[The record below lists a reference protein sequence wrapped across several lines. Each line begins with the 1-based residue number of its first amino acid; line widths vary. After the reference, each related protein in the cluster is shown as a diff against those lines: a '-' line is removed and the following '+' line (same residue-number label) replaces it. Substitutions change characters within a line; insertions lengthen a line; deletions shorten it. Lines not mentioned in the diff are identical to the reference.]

1 MSNLLKDNS
10 RLISQWNYEKNKD
23 IDVNNIT
30 LGSNKKAWW
39 KCEKGHEWQASIYS
53 RKDNRCPICSNKII
67 LKGYNDL
74 ATTNPEL
81 LAEWDFIKNGDLKP
95 TMVTYGSPKKVWWK
109 CNKGHEWQAR
119 IRHRS
124 HGSGCPYCANKQVL
138 RGYND
143 LATINPKLAKEW
155 NYEKNGDLKPD
166 MVMANSNQKVWWK
179 CINGHEWQVNICNR
193 NNGYGCPICVNRKI
207 IKGYNDLATTN
218 PELAKEWNYEKN
230 GSLKPDM
237 VAVGSNKKV
246 WWKCEKGHEW
256 DTQIINRKKGSKCPI
271 CAKELQTSFPE
282 QAIFYYIKKS
292 FPDAINGDRHLGIEL
307 DIYIPS
313 ESFAVEYDGIFWHK
327 DIKRDERKNTICRD
341 NKIVL
346 FRVRE
351 DINIPWKENKYL
363 KIIHCTGT
371 DSSLEKSIQSI
382 FSYLGK
388 KISIDLKND
397 RTDIYSSFIVSQKEQ
412 SLLNINPMLAKEWNY
427 EKNGS
432 LKPNMVPINSNKK
445 VWWICSKGHEWQTS
459 ISNRNSGA
467 GCPFCSGQQVL
478 KGFNDLE
485 TIKPELAKEWNY
497 EKNGN
502 LKPDM
507 VTLGSNQKVWWKCE
521 KGHEWEAVICNRNSG
536 TKCPVCT
543 NVQTLKG
550 YNDLTTTN
558 PELLA
563 EWNYK
568 KNKNIDPTTLKATS
582 EKKVWWICSKGHE
595 WYAKIDSRKQGT
607 GCPVC
612 ANMQVLKGYNDLL
625 TVNPKLAKE
634 WNYKKNGDLK
644 PDMVISTTQKKVWW
658 KCEKGHEWYSE
669 IKSRNTGVGCPICSN
684 KQVLK
689 GYNDLATTN
698 PKLLAEWNYEKNG
711 SLKPDMFTAGSNKKV
726 WWKCS
731 KGHEWLTSIH
741 NRTIGTKCPICSNTQ
756 VLEGYNDLATVNPIL
771 AKEWNYE
778 KNEKLKPTM
787 FTANSGKQVW
797 WKCEKG
803 HEWVAEIRA
812 RNRGAKCPIC
822 KNQIKSSVR

>member
-1 MSNLLKDNS
+1 MSNLLKNNS
-10 RLISQWNYEKNKD
+10 KLISQWNYEKNKD

-39 KCEKGHEWQASIYS
+39 KCEKGHEWEASIYS
-53 RKDNRCPICSNKII
+53 RKDNKCPICSNKII

-81 LAEWDFIKNGDLKP
+81 LAEWDFIKNGDLNP
-95 TMVTYGSPKKVWWK
+95 TMVTYGSHKKVWWK
-109 CNKGHEWQAR
+109 CEKGHEWEAS
-119 IRHRS
+119 IHHRNN
-124 HGSGCPYCANKQVL
+124 GSGCPICSNRLALK
-138 RGYND
+138 GYND
-143 LATINPKLAKEW
+143 LVTINPKLVKEW
-155 NYEKNGDLKPD
+155 NYEKNGNLKPD
-166 MVMANSNQKVWWK
+166 MVTSN
-179 CINGHEWQVNICNR
+179 
-193 NNGYGCPICVNRKI
+193 
-207 IKGYNDLATTN
+207 
-218 PELAKEWNYEKN
+218 
-230 GSLKPDM
+230 
-237 VAVGSNKKV
+237 SNKKV

-256 DTQIINRKKGSKCPI
+256 QVSIVVRNSSGSKCPV

-282 QAIFYYIKKS
+282 QAIYYYIKKL

-313 ESFAVEYDGIFWHK
+313 KKFAIEYDGIFWHK
-327 DIKRDERKNTICRD
+327 DKKRDEKKNNICKD
-341 NKIVL
+341 NKIL
-346 FRVRE
+346 LLRVRE
-351 DINIPWKENKYL
+351 EKNCSWTENNYL
-363 KIIHCTGT
+363 KIIYCNGT
-371 DSSLEKSIQSI
+371 DSSLEESIKMI
-382 FSYLGK
+382 ISYLGK
-388 KISIDLKND
+388 NLSIDLNKD
-397 RTDIYSSFIVSQKEQ
+397 RTDIYSSFIMSQKEQ
-412 SLLNINPMLAKEWNY
+412 SLLSINSEVAKEWNY

-432 LKPNMVPINSNKK
+432 LKPDMVSVNSNKK
-445 VWWICSKGHEWQTS
+445 VWWKCSKGHEWQTS
-459 ISNRNSGA
+459 ISNRNVGV

-497 EKNGN
+497 EKNGS

-550 YNDLTTTN
+550 YNDLATTN

-563 EWNYK
+563 EWNYE

-634 WNYKKNGDLK
+634 WNYKKNADLK
-644 PDMVISTTQKKVWW
+644 PDMVIATTQKKVWW
-658 KCEKGHEWYSE
+658 ICSKGHEWCSG

-689 GYNDLATTN
+689 GFNDLETIK
-698 PKLLAEWNYEKNG
+698 PELAKEWNYEKNG
-711 SLKPDMFTAGSNKKV
+711 DLKPDMVTSGSKKKV
-726 WWKCS
+726 WWVCS
-731 KGHEWLTSIH
+731 KGHEWQTSIH
-741 NRTIGTKCPICSNTQ
+741 NRTIGTKCPICSNAQ

-797 WKCEKG
+797 WKCQNG
-803 HEWVAEIRA
+803 HEWNAEIRT

-822 KNQIKSSVR
+822 KKTNKVKSAMKK